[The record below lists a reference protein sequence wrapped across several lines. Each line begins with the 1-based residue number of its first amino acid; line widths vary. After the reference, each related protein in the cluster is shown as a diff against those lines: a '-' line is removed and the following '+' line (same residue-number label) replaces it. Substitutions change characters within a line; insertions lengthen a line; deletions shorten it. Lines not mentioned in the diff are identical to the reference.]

1 MIGPLFD
8 MFTGAMFIFSSV
20 KFLNMS
26 KPRTGWPTS
35 IGILW
40 NWASN
45 GECRLMLNADWRWWM
60 QTDSVPS
67 DQKFSCKWNLSFFK
81 AVPSYRQSFHL
92 GSPLHIISSSLSHFC
107 LIQCAILHKLLK
119 LGFWNF
125 KPIFLRMQFS
135 LVATFFSLVLIISLS
150 WYFHLPISCL
160 TLVTWH
166 FGSKMVFPNIYKT
179 TKWLVWT

>member
-1 MIGPLFD
+1 MIGPLLD
-8 MFTGAMFIFSSV
+8 VFTGAMFIFSSV

-45 GECRLMLNADWRWWM
+45 GECRLMLNADWGWWM
-60 QTDSVPS
+60 QADLVPS

-81 AVPSYRQSFHL
+81 AVPSNRLSFYL
-92 GSPLHIISSSLSHFC
+92 GSPLHIISHFC
-107 LIQCAILHKLLK
+107 LIQSAIFYKLLK
-119 LGFWNF
+119 LGFWNC

-150 WYFHLPISCL
+150 WYFHLPSSCL
-160 TLVTWH
+160 TLVTWL
-166 FGSKMVFPNIYKT
+166 FGSKMVFPNI
-179 TKWLVWT
+179 